1 MCRYKKEQNRN
12 LGTGK
17 FMLMKIRNETES
29 LNNS

>member
-17 FMLMKIRNETES
+17 CMLMKIQNETES